1 MEETK
6 KKVALVTGASSGIGR
21 AISARLLALGYEVYG
36 IGRQFPAELPEASVN
51 AADLS
56 AGTRPQAPLAPEAEA
71 AAWTPTNPSASE
83 IAAAA
88 GSPAAFHPIVCDLL
102 DTKKLQSVVASLQKE
117 WKQEKRTLTLLVN
130 NAGTAYYGL
139 HEELRPDGISEMVR
153 VNLEVPMLLTQQLLR
168 TLKQN
173 HGTIINISSVTA
185 IGSNPHGVA
194 YGATKAGLLSFSR
207 SLFDEARKYGVRVTA
222 ILPDMTDTQLYRHA
236 DFTADPAMDAHL
248 EPADV
253 ADAVEYA
260 LSTRAG
266 TCVPEIILRPQLH
279 RIKKNYRSHVD

>member
-1 MEETK
+1 MEENQ

-21 AISARLLALGYEVYG
+21 AVSARLLALGYEVYG

-56 AGTRPQAPLAPEAEA
+56 AGTRSQAPLAPEADA
-71 AAWTPTNPSASE
+71 ADWAPTNPSASE

-88 GSPAAFHPIVCDLL
+88 GSPAAFHPIICDLL

-139 HEELRPDGISEMVR
+139 HEELRPEGISEMVR

-222 ILPDMTDTQLYRHA
+222 ILPDMTDTELYRHA

-248 EPADV
+248 EPTDV

-260 LSTRAG
+260 LTTRAG

-279 RIKKNYRSHVD
+279 RIKKK

>member
-51 AADLS
+51 ATDRS
-56 AGTRPQAPLAPEAEA
+56 AGTRPQARLTPETEA

-139 HEELRPDGISEMVR
+139 HEELRPEGISEMVR

-207 SLFDEARKYGVRVTA
+207 SLFDETRKYGVRVTA
-222 ILPDMTDTQLYRHA
+222 ILPDMTDTELYRHA

-248 EPADV
+248 EPTDV

-260 LSTRAG
+260 LTTRAG

-279 RIKKNYRSHVD
+279 RIKKK

>member
-1 MEETK
+1 MEENQ

-21 AISARLLALGYEVYG
+21 AISARLLVLGYEVYG
-36 IGRQFPAELPEASVN
+36 IGRQFPAELPKASVN

-56 AGTRPQAPLAPEAEA
+56 AGTRPQTPLTPEADA
-71 AAWTPTNPSASE
+71 ADWAPTNLSASE

-88 GSPAAFHPIVCDLL
+88 GAPAAFHPIVCDLL
-102 DTKKLQSVVASLQKE
+102 DTKKLQSVVVSLQKE
-117 WKQEKRTLTLLVN
+117 WKQEKRTFALLVN

-139 HEELRPDGISEMVR
+139 HEELRPEGISEMVR

-168 TLKQN
+168 ILKQN
-173 HGTIINISSVTA
+173 HGAIINISSVTA

-194 YGATKAGLLSFSR
+194 YGATKAGLLSFSQ

-222 ILPDMTDTQLYRHA
+222 ILPDMTDTELYRHA

-248 EPADV
+248 EAEDV

-279 RIKKNYRSHVD
+279 RIKKK

>member
-1 MEETK
+1 MEESQ

-51 AADLS
+51 ATDRS
-56 AGTRPQAPLAPEAEA
+56 AGPRPHAPLAPEAEA
-71 AAWTPTNPSASE
+71 AAWTSTNPSASE

-102 DTKKLQSVVASLQKE
+102 DTKKLQSVVAALQKE

-139 HEELRPDGISEMVR
+139 HEELRPEGISEMVR

-222 ILPDMTDTQLYRHA
+222 ILPDMTDTELYRHA

-248 EPADV
+248 EAEDV

-260 LSTRAG
+260 LTTRAG

-279 RIKKNYRSHVD
+279 RIKKK

>member
-51 AADLS
+51 ATDLS

-71 AAWTPTNPSASE
+71 TAWTPTNPSASE
-83 IAAAA
+83 ITAAA
-88 GSPAAFHPIVCDLL
+88 GPPAAFHPIVCDLL

-139 HEELRPDGISEMVR
+139 HEELRPEGISEMVR

-222 ILPDMTDTQLYRHA
+222 ILPDMTDTELYRHT

-248 EPADV
+248 EPTDV

-260 LSTRAG
+260 LTTRAG

-279 RIKKNYRSHVD
+279 RIKKK

>member
-1 MEETK
+1 MEESQ

-56 AGTRPQAPLAPEAEA
+56 AGTRPQAPLAPEADA

-102 DTKKLQSVVASLQKE
+102 DTKKLQSVVAALQKE
-117 WKQEKRTLTLLVN
+117 WKQEKRTFALLVN

-139 HEELRPDGISEMVR
+139 HEELRPEGISEMVR

-222 ILPDMTDTQLYRHA
+222 ILPDMTDTELYRHA

-248 EPADV
+248 EAEDV

-260 LSTRAG
+260 LTTRAG
-266 TCVPEIILRPQLH
+266 TCIPEIILRPQLH
-279 RIKKNYRSHVD
+279 RIKKK

>member
-56 AGTRPQAPLAPEAEA
+56 AGTRPQAPLAPEADA

-88 GSPAAFHPIVCDLL
+88 ATPAAFHPIVCDLL

-117 WKQEKRTLTLLVN
+117 WKQEKRTLALLVN

-139 HEELRPDGISEMVR
+139 HEELRPEGISEMVR

-222 ILPDMTDTQLYRHA
+222 ILPDMTDTELYRHA

-248 EPADV
+248 EAEDV

-260 LSTRAG
+260 LITRAG
-266 TCVPEIILRPQLH
+266 TCVPEITLRPQLH
-279 RIKKNYRSHVD
+279 RIKKK

>member
-1 MEETK
+1 MEESQ

-51 AADLS
+51 ATDLS

-139 HEELRPDGISEMVR
+139 HEELRPEGISEMVR

-222 ILPDMTDTQLYRHA
+222 ILPDMTDTELYRHA

-248 EPADV
+248 EAEDV

-260 LSTRAG
+260 LTTRAG

-279 RIKKNYRSHVD
+279 RIKKK

>member
-36 IGRQFPAELPEASVN
+36 IGRPFPAELPKASVN
-51 AADLS
+51 ATDRS
-56 AGTRPQAPLAPEAEA
+56 AGTRPQAPLAPEAEE

-139 HEELRPDGISEMVR
+139 HEELRPEGISEMVR

-222 ILPDMTDTQLYRHA
+222 ILPDMTDTELYRHA

-248 EPADV
+248 EAEDV

-260 LSTRAG
+260 LTTRAG
-266 TCVPEIILRPQLH
+266 TCVPEITLRPQLH
-279 RIKKNYRSHVD
+279 RIKKK

>member
-21 AISARLLALGYEVYG
+21 AISARLVALGYEVYG
-36 IGRQFPAELPEASVN
+36 IGRQFPAEIPEVSLN
-51 AADLS
+51 AADLH
-56 AGTRPQAPLAPEAEA
+56 AGTRPQTSPAPEADA
-71 AAWTPTNPSASE
+71 AADAAEKPMHQAGVETNAV
-83 IAAAA
+83 AVL
-88 GSPAAFHPIVCDLL
+88 PATFHPVVCDLL
-102 DTKKLQSVVASLQKE
+102 DTKKLPSVVASLQKE
-117 WKQEKRTLTLLVN
+117 WKQEKRTLALLVN

-139 HEELRPDGISEMVR
+139 HEELRPEGISEMVR

-173 HGTIINISSVTA
+173 HGAIINISSVTA

-236 DFTADPAMDAHL
+236 DFEADPAMDAHL
-248 EPADV
+248 EAEDV

-260 LSTRAG
+260 LTTRAG

-279 RIKKNYRSHVD
+279 RIMKKA

>member
-56 AGTRPQAPLAPEAEA
+56 AGPRPQAPLAPEAS
-71 AAWTPTNPSASE
+71 TTVT
-83 IAAAA
+83 
-88 GSPAAFHPIVCDLL
+88 FHPIVCDLL

-117 WKQEKRTLTLLVN
+117 WKQEKRTLALLVN

-139 HEELRPDGISEMVR
+139 HEELRPEGISEMVR

-222 ILPDMTDTQLYRHA
+222 ILPDMTDTKLYRHA

-248 EPADV
+248 EAEDV

-260 LSTRAG
+260 LTTRAG

-279 RIKKNYRSHVD
+279 RIKKK

>member
-6 KKVALVTGASSGIGR
+6 KQVALVTGASSGIGR

-36 IGRQFPAELPEASVN
+36 IGRQFPTELPEASVN

-102 DTKKLQSVVASLQKE
+102 DTKKLQSVVAALQKE
-117 WKQEKRTLTLLVN
+117 WKQEKRTFSLLVN

-139 HEELRPDGISEMVR
+139 HEELRPEGISEMVR

-222 ILPDMTDTQLYRHA
+222 ILPDMTDTELYRHA

-248 EPADV
+248 EAEDV

-260 LSTRAG
+260 LTTRAG

-279 RIKKNYRSHVD
+279 RIKKK

>member
-21 AISARLLALGYEVYG
+21 TISARLLALGYEVYG
-36 IGRQFPAELPEASVN
+36 IGRQFPAELPLPSAN
-51 AADLS
+51 AADLH
-56 AGTRPQAPLAPEAEA
+56 AGTCPQTPLAPEADA
-71 AAWTPTNPSASE
+71 AVGTPPNQTGFE
-83 IAAAA
+83 IGA
-88 GSPAAFHPIVCDLL
+88 AAFHPIVCDLL
-102 DTKKLQSVVASLQKE
+102 DMKKLLGVVTSLQKE
-117 WKQEKRTLTLLVN
+117 WKQEKRTFALLVN

-139 HEELRPDGISEMVR
+139 HEELRPEGISEMVR

-173 HGTIINISSVTA
+173 HGAIINISSVTA

-236 DFTADPAMDAHL
+236 DFEADPAMDAHL

-279 RIKKNYRSHVD
+279 RIMKKA

>member
-36 IGRQFPAELPEASVN
+36 IGRQFPAELP
-51 AADLS
+51 
-56 AGTRPQAPLAPEAEA
+56 
-71 AAWTPTNPSASE
+71 
-83 IAAAA
+83 
-88 GSPAAFHPIVCDLL
+88 AAFHPIVCDLL
-102 DTKKLQSVVASLQKE
+102 DTKKLPSVVVSLQKE
-117 WKQEKRTLTLLVN
+117 WKQEKRTFALLVN

-139 HEELRPDGISEMVR
+139 HEEIRAEGISEMVR

-173 HGTIINISSVTA
+173 HGAIINISSVTA

-236 DFTADPAMDAHL
+236 DFEADPAMDAHL
-248 EPADV
+248 EAEDV

-260 LSTRAG
+260 LTARAG
-266 TCVPEIILRPQLH
+266 SCVPEIILRPQLH
-279 RIKKNYRSHVD
+279 RIKKK

>member
-1 MEETK
+1 MEENQ

-36 IGRQFPAELPEASVN
+36 IGRQFPTELPEASVN

-102 DTKKLQSVVASLQKE
+102 DTKKLQSVVAALQKE
-117 WKQEKRTLTLLVN
+117 WKQEKRTFSLLVN

-139 HEELRPDGISEMVR
+139 HEELRPEGISEMVR

-222 ILPDMTDTQLYRHA
+222 ILPDMTDTELYRHA

-248 EPADV
+248 EAEDV

-260 LSTRAG
+260 LTTRAG

-279 RIKKNYRSHVD
+279 RIKKK

>member
-1 MEETK
+1 MEENQ

-36 IGRQFPAELPEASVN
+36 IGRQFPAELPKASVN

-56 AGTRPQAPLAPEAEA
+56 AGTRPQTPLTPEADA
-71 AAWTPTNPSASE
+71 ADWAPTNPSASE

-88 GSPAAFHPIVCDLL
+88 RAPAAFHPIVCDLL

-222 ILPDMTDTQLYRHA
+222 ILPDMTDTELYRHA

-248 EPADV
+248 EAEDV
-253 ADAVEYA
+253 TDAVEYA
-260 LSTRAG
+260 LTTRAG

-279 RIKKNYRSHVD
+279 RIKKK

>member
-36 IGRQFPAELPEASVN
+36 IGRQFPEEL
-51 AADLS
+51 
-56 AGTRPQAPLAPEAEA
+56 
-71 AAWTPTNPSASE
+71 
-83 IAAAA
+83 
-88 GSPAAFHPIVCDLL
+88 PAAFHPVICDLL
-102 DTKKLQSVVASLQKE
+102 DTKKLPSVVASLQKE
-117 WKQEKRTLTLLVN
+117 WKQEKRTLALLVN

-139 HEELRPDGISEMVR
+139 HEELRPESISEMVR

-173 HGTIINISSVTA
+173 HGAIINISSVTA

-260 LSTRAG
+260 LTVREG

-279 RIKKNYRSHVD
+279 RIMKKP

>member
-1 MEETK
+1 MEENQ

-56 AGTRPQAPLAPEAEA
+56 AGTRPHAPLAPEAEA
-71 AAWTPTNPSASE
+71 AARTPTNPSASE

-88 GSPAAFHPIVCDLL
+88 GSPVTFHPIVCDLL
-102 DTKKLQSVVASLQKE
+102 DTKKLQSVVAALQKE

-139 HEELRPDGISEMVR
+139 HEELRPEGISEMVR

-173 HGTIINISSVTA
+173 HGTVINISSVTA

-222 ILPDMTDTQLYRHA
+222 ILPDMTDSELYRHA

-248 EPADV
+248 EAEDV

-260 LSTRAG
+260 LTTRAG
-266 TCVPEIILRPQLH
+266 TCIPEIILRPQLH
-279 RIKKNYRSHVD
+279 RIKKK

>member
-36 IGRQFPAELPEASVN
+36 IGRQFPTELPEASVN

-102 DTKKLQSVVASLQKE
+102 DTKKLQSVVAALQKE
-117 WKQEKRTLTLLVN
+117 WKQEKRTFSLLVN

-139 HEELRPDGISEMVR
+139 HEELRPEGISEMVR
-153 VNLEVPMLLTQQLLR
+153 VNLEVPMLLSQQLLR

-222 ILPDMTDTQLYRHA
+222 ILPDMTDTELYRHA

-248 EPADV
+248 EAEDV

-260 LSTRAG
+260 LTTRAG

-279 RIKKNYRSHVD
+279 RIKKK

>member
-36 IGRQFPAELPEASVN
+36 IGRQFPAELPKASVN

-56 AGTRPQAPLAPEAEA
+56 AGTRPQTPLTPEADA
-71 AAWTPTNPSASE
+71 ADWAPTNPSASE

-102 DTKKLQSVVASLQKE
+102 DTKKLQSVVVSLQKE
-117 WKQEKRTLTLLVN
+117 WKQEKGTFALLVN

-139 HEELRPDGISEMVR
+139 HEELRPEGISEMVR

-222 ILPDMTDTQLYRHA
+222 ILPDMTDTELYRHA

-248 EPADV
+248 EAEDV

-260 LSTRAG
+260 LTTRAG

-279 RIKKNYRSHVD
+279 RIKKK

>member
-56 AGTRPQAPLAPEAEA
+56 AGTRPQAPLAPEADA
-71 AAWTPTNPSASE
+71 AAWTPTNPSASV
-83 IAAAA
+83 IVAAAA
-88 GSPAAFHPIVCDLL
+88 TPAAFHPIVCDLM
-102 DTKKLQSVVASLQKE
+102 DTKKLQSVVAALQKE
-117 WKQEKRTLTLLVN
+117 WKQEKRTLALLVN

-139 HEELRPDGISEMVR
+139 HEELRPEGISEMVR

-222 ILPDMTDTQLYRHA
+222 ILPDMTDTELYRHA

-248 EPADV
+248 EAEDV

-260 LSTRAG
+260 LTTRAG

-279 RIKKNYRSHVD
+279 RIKKK

>member
-36 IGRQFPAELPEASVN
+36 IGRQFPAELPLPSSNV
-51 AADLS
+51 ADLH
-56 AGTRPQAPLAPEAEA
+56 AGTRPQTPLAPEADA
-71 AAWTPTNPSASE
+71 SVGTSTNQTGSE
-83 IAAAA
+83 IGA
-88 GSPAAFHPIVCDLL
+88 AAFHPIVCDLL
-102 DTKKLQSVVASLQKE
+102 DTKKLPGVVAALQKE

-139 HEELRPDGISEMVR
+139 HEEIRAEGISEMVR

-236 DFTADPAMDAHL
+236 DFEADPAMDAHL
-248 EPADV
+248 EAEDV

-260 LSTRAG
+260 LTTRAG

-279 RIKKNYRSHVD
+279 RIRKKLETK

>member
-1 MEETK
+1 MEENQ

-36 IGRQFPAELPEASVN
+36 IGRQFPVELPKASVN
-51 AADLS
+51 ETDLS
-56 AGTRPQAPLAPEAEA
+56 AGTRPQTPLTPEADA

-83 IAAAA
+83 ITATA
-88 GSPAAFHPIVCDLL
+88 GPPAAFHPVVCDLL
-102 DTKKLQSVVASLQKE
+102 DTRKLPSVVASLQKE
-117 WKQEKRTLTLLVN
+117 WKQEKMSFALLVN

-139 HEELRPDGISEMVR
+139 HEELRPEGISEMVR

-222 ILPDMTDTQLYRHA
+222 ILPDMTDTELYRHA

-248 EPADV
+248 EAEDV

-260 LSTRAG
+260 LTTRAG

-279 RIKKNYRSHVD
+279 RIKKK

>member
-36 IGRQFPAELPEASVN
+36 IGRQFPTELPEASVN

-102 DTKKLQSVVASLQKE
+102 DTKKLQSVVAALQKE
-117 WKQEKRTLTLLVN
+117 WKQEKRTFSLLVN

-139 HEELRPDGISEMVR
+139 HEELRPEGISEMVR

-222 ILPDMTDTQLYRHA
+222 ILPDMTDTELYRHA

-248 EPADV
+248 EAEDV

-260 LSTRAG
+260 LTTRAG

-279 RIKKNYRSHVD
+279 RIKKK

>member
-36 IGRQFPAELPEASVN
+36 IGRQFPTELPEASVN

-102 DTKKLQSVVASLQKE
+102 DTKKLQSVVVSLQKE
-117 WKQEKRTLTLLVN
+117 WKQEKGTFALLVN

-139 HEELRPDGISEMVR
+139 HEELRPEGISEMVR
-153 VNLEVPMLLTQQLLR
+153 VNLEVPMLLSQQLLR

-222 ILPDMTDTQLYRHA
+222 ILPDMTDTELYRHA

-248 EPADV
+248 EAEDV

-260 LSTRAG
+260 LTTRAG

-279 RIKKNYRSHVD
+279 RIKKK

>member
-51 AADLS
+51 AADRS
-56 AGTRPQAPLAPEAEA
+56 AGTRPQALLTPEAEA

-83 IAAAA
+83 IAAAT

-102 DTKKLQSVVASLQKE
+102 DTKKLQSVVASLQKD
-117 WKQEKRTLTLLVN
+117 WKQEKRTFTLLVN

-139 HEELRPDGISEMVR
+139 HEELRPEGISEMVR

-222 ILPDMTDTQLYRHA
+222 ILPDMTDTELYRHA

-248 EPADV
+248 EAEDV

-260 LSTRAG
+260 LTTRAG
-266 TCVPEIILRPQLH
+266 TCIPEIILRPQLH
-279 RIKKNYRSHVD
+279 RIKKK

>member
-36 IGRQFPAELPEASVN
+36 IGRQFPAELPLPSSNV
-51 AADLS
+51 ADLH
-56 AGTRPQAPLAPEAEA
+56 AGTRSQTPPAPEAA
-71 AAWTPTNPSASE
+71 A
-83 IAAAA
+83 
-88 GSPAAFHPIVCDLL
+88 AAFHPIVCDLL
-102 DTKKLQSVVASLQKE
+102 DTKKLPGVVAALQKE
-117 WKQEKRTLTLLVN
+117 WKQEKRTLTLLIN

-139 HEELRPDGISEMVR
+139 HEELRPESISEMVR

-173 HGTIINISSVTA
+173 HGAIINISSVTA

-236 DFTADPAMDAHL
+236 DFEADPAMDAHL

-260 LSTRAG
+260 LTTRAG
-266 TCVPEIILRPQLH
+266 SCVPEIILRPQLH
-279 RIKKNYRSHVD
+279 RIKKK

>member
-36 IGRQFPAELPEASVN
+36 IGRQFPAELLKPSSNV
-51 AADLS
+51 ADLH
-56 AGTRPQAPLAPEAEA
+56 AGTRSQTPSAPEEL
-71 AAWTPTNPSASE
+71 
-83 IAAAA
+83 
-88 GSPAAFHPIVCDLL
+88 PAAFHPIVCDLL
-102 DTKKLQSVVASLQKE
+102 DTKKLPGVVAALQKE
-117 WKQEKRTLTLLVN
+117 WKQEKRTLALLVN

-139 HEELRPDGISEMVR
+139 HEEIRADGISEMVR

-173 HGTIINISSVTA
+173 HGAIINISSVTA

-236 DFTADPAMDAHL
+236 DFEADPAMDAHL
-248 EPADV
+248 EAEDV

-260 LSTRAG
+260 LTTRAG

-279 RIKKNYRSHVD
+279 RIMKKA

>member
-51 AADLS
+51 ATDLS

-71 AAWTPTNPSASE
+71 TAWTPTNPSASE
-83 IAAAA
+83 ITAAA
-88 GSPAAFHPIVCDLL
+88 GPPAAFHPIVCDLL

-222 ILPDMTDTQLYRHA
+222 ILPDMTDTELYRHA

-248 EPADV
+248 EAEDV

-260 LSTRAG
+260 LTTRAG

-279 RIKKNYRSHVD
+279 RIKKK

>member
-36 IGRQFPAELPEASVN
+36 IGRQFPAE
-51 AADLS
+51 
-56 AGTRPQAPLAPEAEA
+56 Q
-71 AAWTPTNPSASE
+71 
-83 IAAAA
+83 
-88 GSPAAFHPIVCDLL
+88 PAAFHPIVCDLL
-102 DTKKLQSVVASLQKE
+102 DTRKLPGVVAALQKE
-117 WKQEKRTLTLLVN
+117 WKQEKRTLALLVN

-139 HEELRPDGISEMVR
+139 HEELRPEGISEMVR

-173 HGTIINISSVTA
+173 HGAIINISSVTA

-236 DFTADPAMDAHL
+236 DFEADPAMDAHL

-260 LSTRAG
+260 LTTRAG
-266 TCVPEIILRPQLH
+266 SCVPEIILRPQLH
-279 RIKKNYRSHVD
+279 RIKKK

>member
-1 MEETK
+1 MEESQ

-36 IGRQFPAELPEASVN
+36 IGRQFPAELPKASVN

-71 AAWTPTNPSASE
+71 AARTPTNPSASE

-102 DTKKLQSVVASLQKE
+102 DTKKLQSAVAALQKE

-139 HEELRPDGISEMVR
+139 HEELRPEGISEMVR

-222 ILPDMTDTQLYRHA
+222 ILPDMTDTELYRHA

-248 EPADV
+248 EAEDV

-260 LSTRAG
+260 LTTRAG

-279 RIKKNYRSHVD
+279 RIKKK

>member
-1 MEETK
+1 MEESQ

-71 AAWTPTNPSASE
+71 AARTPTNPSASE

-139 HEELRPDGISEMVR
+139 HEELRPEGISEMVR

-222 ILPDMTDTQLYRHA
+222 ILPDMTDTELYRHA

-248 EPADV
+248 EAEDV

-260 LSTRAG
+260 LTTRAG

-279 RIKKNYRSHVD
+279 RIKKK

>member
-51 AADLS
+51 ATDLS

-117 WKQEKRTLTLLVN
+117 WKQEKMSLALLVN

-139 HEELRPDGISEMVR
+139 HEELRPEGISEMVR

-236 DFTADPAMDAHL
+236 DFEADPAMDAHL
-248 EPADV
+248 EAEDV

-260 LSTRAG
+260 LTTRAG

-279 RIKKNYRSHVD
+279 RIKKK

>member
-222 ILPDMTDTQLYRHA
+222 ILPDMTDTELYRHA

-248 EPADV
+248 EAEDV

-260 LSTRAG
+260 LTTRAG
-266 TCVPEIILRPQLH
+266 TCVPEITLRPQLH
-279 RIKKNYRSHVD
+279 RIKKK

>member
-1 MEETK
+1 MEEMM

-36 IGRQFPAELPEASVN
+36 IGRQFPAELPKASVN
-51 AADLS
+51 ATDLS
-56 AGTRPQAPLAPEAEA
+56 AGTRPQTPLTPEAEA

-83 IAAAA
+83 IAAAV
-88 GSPAAFHPIVCDLL
+88 GSSAAFHPIVCDLL
-102 DTKKLQSVVASLQKE
+102 DTKKLQSVVAALQKE
-117 WKQEKRTLTLLVN
+117 WKQEKRTFSLLVN

-139 HEELRPDGISEMVR
+139 HEELRPEGISEMVR

-222 ILPDMTDTQLYRHA
+222 ILPDMTDTELYRHA

-248 EPADV
+248 EPTDV

-260 LSTRAG
+260 LTTRAG

-279 RIKKNYRSHVD
+279 RIKKK

>member
-21 AISARLLALGYEVYG
+21 AISARLLTLGYEVYG
-36 IGRQFPAELPEASVN
+36 IGRQFPAELPLPSSN
-51 AADLS
+51 AADLH
-56 AGTRPQAPLAPEAEA
+56 AVTRPQTPLAPEADA
-71 AAWTPTNPSASE
+71 AVGTPPNQAGFE
-83 IAAAA
+83 IGAV
-88 GSPAAFHPIVCDLL
+88 AFHPIVCDLL
-102 DTKKLQSVVASLQKE
+102 DTKKLPGVVAALQKE
-117 WKQEKRTLTLLVN
+117 WKQEKRTLMLLIN

-139 HEELRPDGISEMVR
+139 HEELRPEGISEMVR

-173 HGTIINISSVTA
+173 HGAIINISSVTA

-236 DFTADPAMDAHL
+236 DFEADPAMDAHL
-248 EPADV
+248 EAEDV

-260 LSTRAG
+260 LTARAG
-266 TCVPEIILRPQLH
+266 SCVPEIILRPQLH
-279 RIKKNYRSHVD
+279 RIRKK

>member
-1 MEETK
+1 MEENQ

-51 AADLS
+51 ATDLS
-56 AGTRPQAPLAPEAEA
+56 AGTRPQALLTLEAEA

-117 WKQEKRTLTLLVN
+117 WKQEKRTLALLVN

-139 HEELRPDGISEMVR
+139 HEELRPEGISEMVR

-222 ILPDMTDTQLYRHA
+222 ILPDMTDTELYRHA

-248 EPADV
+248 EAEDV

-260 LSTRAG
+260 LTTRAG

-279 RIKKNYRSHVD
+279 RIKKK

>member
-51 AADLS
+51 AADRS

-88 GSPAAFHPIVCDLL
+88 GSPAIFHPIVCDLL
-102 DTKKLQSVVASLQKE
+102 DTKKLQSVVAALQKE
-117 WKQEKRTLTLLVN
+117 WKQEKQEKRTLTLLVN

-139 HEELRPDGISEMVR
+139 HEELRPEGISEMVR

-222 ILPDMTDTQLYRHA
+222 ILPDMTDTELYRHA

-248 EPADV
+248 EPTDV

-260 LSTRAG
+260 LTTRAG

-279 RIKKNYRSHVD
+279 RIKKK